1 MISAVS
7 RWKLMERHANW
18 RSRSLLL
25 DNPEPRGTRYPFHLS
40 EAGME
45 WMEYESRLGRYATGM
60 AVKRRE

>member
-1 MISAVS
+1 
-7 RWKLMERHANW
+7 MERHANW
-18 RSRSLLL
+18 RSHSLEL
-25 DNPEPRGTRYPFHLS
+25 DNPEPRDTRYPFHLS